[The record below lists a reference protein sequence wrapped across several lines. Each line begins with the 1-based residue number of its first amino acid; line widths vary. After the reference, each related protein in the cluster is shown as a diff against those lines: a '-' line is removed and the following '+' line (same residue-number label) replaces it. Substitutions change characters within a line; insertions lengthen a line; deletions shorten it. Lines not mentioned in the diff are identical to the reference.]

1 MIFFFFLLHKGAIAS
16 DFKAANMLPKTD
28 EAFKNSGNTL
38 FLISVTTLLYTS
50 ASFSDGHLR
59 LVFISKSN
67 YIISA
72 TTGSSQSTNVS

>member
-1 MIFFFFLLHKGAIAS
+1 MIAS

-50 ASFSDGHLR
+50 ASFCDGHLR

-72 TTGSSQSTNVS
+72 TTGSSQSTNMS